1 MIIKLKVFEQTL
13 SIVET
18 KSVPR
23 KGSKDYLALQF
34 TFSSDWKDLNKVCYL
49 QHGEVSQ
56 PIDVVDN
63 LVEVPEWFTEQ
74 DRFEVTLFGKSGTQE
89 VPTNVVSLRLE
100 KSNTL
105 WEKDAPEP
113 QPSWLAKVIDLN
125 NHPPIPGD
133 NGYWL
138 LWDTDSGVYVESDL
152 PLPEVSGGGGSGGS
166 WNQISDKPF
175 NTIDGNTIVNRSGT
189 LCVNTTDDAEQ
200 DNTRPI
206 TSSGVHVICGNI
218 NALLQAI

>member
-1 MIIKLKVFEQTL
+1 MIIRLKVFEQTL
-13 SIVET
+13 SIVDT

-23 KGSKDYLALQF
+23 KGSKDYLVLHF
-34 TFSSDWKDLNKVCYL
+34 LFSSDWKDLNKVCYL

-63 LVEVPEWFTEQ
+63 FVEVPEWFTEQ
-74 DRFEVTLFGKSGTQE
+74 DSFDVTLFGKSGTQE

-105 WEKDAPEP
+105 WEHGAPEP
-113 QPSWLAKVIDLN
+113 QPSWLAKIIDIN
-125 NHPPIPGD
+125 DHPPAPGAH
-133 NGYWL
+133 GYWL
-138 LWDTDSGVYVESDL
+138 IWDTEQGSYVESTF

-166 WNQISDKPF
+166 WSQISDKPF
-175 NTIDGNTIVNRSGT
+175 NTIDGSTLVNRSGT